1 MLLEEALARQRNEM
15 MDNFAQIL
23 RWLSTATEGTSTN
36 NQFGGPTP
44 FKVQVN
50 FDIPLFEGQID
61 AYALEKWLNQ
71 LEGYLSVHNFSNR
84 EKITFALLKAVP
96 HVKDWWETLCEQKE
110 EKEGNE
116 PTLFGTEP
124 TWASFVDALKEQYF
138 PVGNYDDQ
146 YTKWATL
153 RQERDQA
160 VTEYTNNFHTLR
172 TKLGIKDFKRHLVLK
187 YCSGLH
193 RYIRIEMEF
202 LDILSLGAA
211 YRFDK
216 PEAGV
221 RFDKPEAG

>member
-15 MDNFAQIL
+15 MDNFAEIL
-23 RWLSTATEGTSTN
+23 RRLSTGTEGTSSN

-110 EKEGNE
+110 EKEGHN
-116 PTLFGTEP
+116 PYGHPSLMPSRSNTSLWGTM
-124 TWASFVDALKEQYF
+124 TTSTQNGQLCDKK
-138 PVGNYDDQ
+138 G
-146 YTKWATL
+146 TK
-153 RQERDQA
+153 Q
-160 VTEYTNNFHTLR
+160 
-172 TKLGIKDFKRHLVLK
+172 
-187 YCSGLH
+187 
-193 RYIRIEMEF
+193 
-202 LDILSLGAA
+202 
-211 YRFDK
+211 
-216 PEAGV
+216 
-221 RFDKPEAG
+221 

>member
-1 MLLEEALARQRNEM
+1 
-15 MDNFAQIL
+15 
-23 RWLSTATEGTSTN
+23 
-36 NQFGGPTP
+36 
-44 FKVQVN
+44 
-50 FDIPLFEGQID
+50 
-61 AYALEKWLNQ
+61 
-71 LEGYLSVHNFSNR
+71 
-84 EKITFALLKAVP
+84 
-96 HVKDWWETLCEQKE
+96 
-110 EKEGNE
+110 
-116 PTLFGTEP
+116 
-124 TWASFVDALKEQYF
+124 
-138 PVGNYDDQ
+138 
-146 YTKWATL
+146 
-153 RQERDQA
+153 